1 MQEMRDDWKKVIGM
15 TQKVILDCR
24 GQHRRLSEGNLCV
37 GVADS
42 QVADREHGWLCDE
55 AEKAHP
61 SQKFDFEGNGIKSLP
76 KSESLGQELETSA
89 FVCILKV
96 ENFLFFI

>member
-24 GQHRRLSEGNLCV
+24 GQHRRLSEGNSCV

-42 QVADREHGWLCDE
+42 QVADREHGWLCEE

-61 SQKFDFEGNGIKSLP
+61 SQKFDFEGNGIKSLFWLYQTLWKYLHFLM
-76 KSESLGQELETSA
+76 KS
-89 FVCILKV
+89 F
-96 ENFLFFI
+96 

>member
-42 QVADREHGWLCDE
+42 QVADREHG
-55 AEKAHP
+55 
-61 SQKFDFEGNGIKSLP
+61 
-76 KSESLGQELETSA
+76 
-89 FVCILKV
+89 
-96 ENFLFFI
+96 